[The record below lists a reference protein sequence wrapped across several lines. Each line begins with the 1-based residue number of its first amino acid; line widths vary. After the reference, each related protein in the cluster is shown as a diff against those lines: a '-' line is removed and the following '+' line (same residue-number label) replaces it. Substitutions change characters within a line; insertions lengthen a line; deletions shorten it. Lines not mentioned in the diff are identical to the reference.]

1 MSGEGT
7 MTGSVTVRDKSEG
20 RPFGFMAP
28 EGETAMVCEQ
38 DAAARGK
45 IVSALK
51 SMGYAVVA
59 AASCDEAVKFMRFQ
73 IFSIIVVHENFDTAA
88 GNINSILWNLEGL
101 SMSIRRQTFVVLL
114 SATVSTMDNLEAY
127 HKSVNLI
134 INKREIGEVEKVLR
148 QAMAEHE
155 DFYRVFKEKI
165 RK

>member
-7 MTGSVTVRDKSEG
+7 RAGSMTARDKSEG

-28 EGETAMVCEQ
+28 EGEKAMVCEQ

-51 SMGYAVVA
+51 SMGYAVVEA
-59 AASCDEAVKFMRFQ
+59 VSCDEAVKFMRFQ
-73 IFSIIVVHENFDTAA
+73 IFSVIVVNEHFDTVT
-88 GNINSILWNLEGL
+88 GGINSILLNLEGL

-114 SATVSTMDNLEAY
+114 SATLSTMDNLEAY

-134 INKREIGEVEKVLR
+134 INQREIGEAEKVLR
-148 QAMAEHE
+148 QAITEHE

>member
-7 MTGSVTVRDKSEG
+7 MTGSVTARDESQG

-28 EGETAMVCEQ
+28 KGETAMVCEQ
-38 DAAARGK
+38 DAAARDK

-51 SMGYAVVA
+51 SMGYAVVEA
-59 AASCDEAVKFMRFQ
+59 TSCGEAVKFMRFQ
-73 IFSIIVVHENFDTAA
+73 IFSVIVVHENFDTVT
-88 GNINSILWNLEGL
+88 GGINSVLLNLEGL

-114 SATVSTMDNLEAY
+114 SATLPTMDNLEAY

-134 INKREIGEVEKVLR
+134 INKREIGEVEKLLR
-148 QAMAEHE
+148 QAMVEHE

>member
-7 MTGSVTVRDKSEG
+7 VTGSVTARDESQG

-28 EGETAMVCEQ
+28 KGETAMVCEQ
-38 DAAARGK
+38 DAAARDK

-51 SMGYAVVA
+51 SMGYAVVEA
-59 AASCDEAVKFMRFQ
+59 TSCGEAVKFMRFQ
-73 IFSIIVVHENFDTAA
+73 IFSVIVVHENFDTVT
-88 GNINSILWNLEGL
+88 GGINSVLLNLEGL

-114 SATVSTMDNLEAY
+114 SATLPTMDNLEAY

-134 INKREIGEVEKVLR
+134 INNREIGELEKLLR